1 MEIYSIKLN
10 IKISFI
16 TIIRMNI
23 RRIVLQITKACT
35 IQKLIKLKI
44 IFNKT
49 HNVKTVI
56 LFFFK

>member
-23 RRIVLQITKACT
+23 RRIVLQITKAST

-56 LFFFK
+56 FFFK